1 MTELPGLTL
10 LKALCRAMTP
20 RGKDVLKYISKPEL
34 AKKTVEASGSPSKPT
49 VAIVHEWHLL
59 M

>member
-1 MTELPGLTL
+1 
-10 LKALCRAMTP
+10 
-20 RGKDVLKYISKPEL
+20 LKYISKPEL